1 MQILADALPGIA
13 ARATDFHVIPHGR
26 DFERFVQCAD
36 TGHVGAGEPL
46 RILVPSNIGVH
57 KGSGLIAQIKQL
69 DTSGQFQFNLLGTGD
84 SDLKDCVVEQGA
96 YERTPFA
103 ELARSERGSVWE
115 RGINSGSISGDPK
128 TLKKKT

>member
-1 MQILADALPGIA
+1 MYFFFFKQKTAYEMRISDWSSDVCSSDLGIA

-46 RILVPSNIGVH
+46 RILVPGNIGVH

-69 DTSGQFQFNLLGTGD
+69 DTSEIGRA
-84 SDLKDCVVEQGA
+84 SCR
-96 YERTPFA
+96 ERVCPY
-103 ELARSERGSVWE
+103 V
-115 RGINSGSISGDPK
+115 
-128 TLKKKT
+128 